1 MKQTQDYLAI
11 LIRWTLKL
19 AVLPLALAGLAAG
32 QTPSPWASDCSG
44 VPDSTVG
51 SVAWTP
57 ALCQE
62 FNGPLGPPD
71 TTAWNFDL
79 GNSGFGNN
87 EIETY
92 CGPPGYANNP
102 PQCPTSFSV
111 STANSYVDGNGHL
124 VIQVINSAGT
134 WYSAR
139 LKTQSLQ
146 NFLYGRIEASIQLPD
161 TTNPGLWPTFWWLG
175 SSFPTTPWP
184 NCGEADIME
193 NWSPSV
199 LDGPGPTHSRAGIH
213 TALTGS
219 SGIGNWYSFPSGEQ
233 ANTAFY
239 AYGVIWS
246 ANMLQFYVT
255 PTATPQTS
263 IQPFFI
269 VTASDLPSG
278 DIWPFNA
285 SAFLITNVAVGGTLG
300 GSTANTPSPDE
311 MTIDYIRNYEPSAVP
326 APVLGQPSGIT
337 VTAGQTTGNTSTFTP
352 DLTAGTG
359 YAYFSCD
366 TTAPKA
372 SCSINTDDPLD
383 PFVVNSDASTPE
395 SVTVTVTTTS
405 NAWMLPHFF
414 NPNIGRPFSLIAVL
428 AMLLAFLIFNQE
440 RLCGRIFRYT
450 MALGGLVLA
459 AALII
464 GCHAG
469 GGGGTGGGEGA
480 STTGTTPGKYTVTVY
495 AFTESNTTN
504 GANANADASVAIPL
518 TVD

>member
-1 MKQTQDYLAI
+1 MKQTQAYLAI

-51 SVAWTP
+51 SVKWTP

-79 GNSGFGNN
+79 GNGGFGNN

-102 PQCPTSFSV
+102 SQCPTSFSV
-111 STANSYVDGNGHL
+111 STANSYVDGKGHL

-161 TTNPGLWPTFWWLG
+161 TTNPGLWPAFWWLG
-175 SSFPTTPWP
+175 SSSPTTPWP

-199 LDGPGPTHSRAGIH
+199 LNGPGPAQNRASIH
-213 TALTGS
+213 TALTGGN
-219 SGIGNWYSFPSGEQ
+219 GIGARYTFPSGEQ

-255 PTATPQTS
+255 PTTTPQTS

-278 DIWPFNA
+278 DSWPFNA
-285 SAFLITNVAVGGTLG
+285 TAYLIANVAVGGILG
-300 GSTANTPSPDE
+300 GSTATTPSPDE
-311 MTIDYIRNYEPSAVP
+311 MTIDYIRNYVPSAVP

-337 VTAGQTTGNTSTFTP
+337 VTAGKTTGNTSTFTP
-352 DLTAGTG
+352 ELTAGAG
-359 YAYFSCD
+359 YAYFSCG

-372 SCSINTDDPLD
+372 SCSINTDDPLNH
-383 PFVVNSDASTPE
+383 FVVNSEASTPE
-395 SVTVTVTTTS
+395 TVRVTVTTTR
-405 NAWMLPHFF
+405 NAWMLHHFS
-414 NPNIGRPFSLIAVL
+414 NPRIGRPFSLIAVL
-428 AMLLAFLIFNQE
+428 AMFLVFLVFKQK
-440 RLCGRIFRYT
+440 RVGRRSIRHA

-464 GCHAG
+464 GCNR
-469 GGGGTGGGEGA
+469 GGGTGSGGGA
-480 STTGTTPGKYTVTVY
+480 SNTGTTPGHYTVTVY
-495 AFTESNTTN
+495 AFTESNASN
-504 GANANADASVAIPL
+504 GANANADASVIIPL
-518 TVD
+518 AVN